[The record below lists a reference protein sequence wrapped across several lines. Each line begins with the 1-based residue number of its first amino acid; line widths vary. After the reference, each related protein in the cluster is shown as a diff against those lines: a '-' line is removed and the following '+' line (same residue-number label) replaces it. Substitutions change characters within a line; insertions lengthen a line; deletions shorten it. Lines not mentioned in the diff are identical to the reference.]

1 MAGHS
6 QFKNIMHRKGKQD
19 KMRAK
24 LFSKLAREI
33 TVAAKAGTPDPSM
46 NAKLRLAIINAR
58 AENMPKDNIERAVKK
73 GAGLDT
79 ENYDE
84 VRYEGYGPGGVA
96 VIVETLTDNR
106 NRTAPAIR
114 SYFTK
119 AGGALGES
127 NSVAFMFTRLGEI
140 VYRPDAGD
148 ADAVLE
154 AAIEAGADDVVSDE
168 SGHLISCEFGAIGE
182 VSKALEAA
190 LGPATSVKIVWK
202 PSTSASLDEEKAAS
216 MLKLIDALEEDDDVQ
231 NVFSNFEVSDEVMAK
246 LTAA

>member
-168 SGHLISCEFGAIGE
+168 SGHLISCEFGAIGRRLE
-182 VSKALEAA
+182 GAGGCAWPGDERQDRLEAFDQR
-190 LGPATSVKIVWK
+190 LSRRGKGRF
-202 PSTSASLDEEKAAS
+202 
-216 MLKLIDALEEDDDVQ
+216 DAEADRC
-231 NVFSNFEVSDEVMAK
+231 ARRR
-246 LTAA
+246 